1 MFLENIVARLLKE
14 VFARIADERGYTFE
28 QLKSKKIRAIELN
41 VIRIAHSCGS
51 SLIELDFGYCS
62 LLLKIGNN
70 TVLDIIYRTRTDP
83 DTSLLLG
90 ESISL
95 FGGHFKDLD
104 EFEEAN
110 GEKIHE
116 LFDLDTMDVNFF
128 KGFLDSLEEIF

>member
-1 MFLENIVARLLKE
+1 MSLENVVAKLLKE
-14 VFARIADERGYTFE
+14 VFARIANERGYTFE
-28 QLKSKKIRAIELN
+28 QLRAKKIRAIELN

-70 TVLDIIYRTRTDP
+70 TVLDIIYRTRANL

-95 FGGHFKDLD
+95 SGGHFKDLD